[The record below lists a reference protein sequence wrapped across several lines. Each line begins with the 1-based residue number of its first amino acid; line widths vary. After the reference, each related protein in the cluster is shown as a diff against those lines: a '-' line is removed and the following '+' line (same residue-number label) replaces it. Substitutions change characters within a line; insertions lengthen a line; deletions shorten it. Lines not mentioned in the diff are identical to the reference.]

1 MYLIQITVETRI
13 IIGIAA
19 MVVLLV
25 GFIVAFVTIQQ
36 KKLEYQRNM
45 QAVLEQ
51 KQQLLSEQ
59 NEVLEAKV
67 QERTAELITQKEA
80 LQTSLTELK
89 ATQQQLV
96 QREKMASLG
105 EMTAGI
111 AHEIQNPLNFVNNFS
126 EVSVELFEEME
137 EELSKGD
144 IESGLKVASEL
155 KENLQKI
162 HNHGIRA
169 DKIVKGMLEHSRTR
183 SGKKE
188 ITDLNALLKESLQ
201 LSFNGLK
208 AKIPDA
214 PVSINYEEN
223 PQLPPI
229 LLLSQEISR
238 VLINIFNNA
247 MYSTMQK
254 LKLKG
259 SESYQPQISV
269 AAIQTNR
276 NIEIVISDNGLGIP
290 EAVLQKIYQPFF
302 TTKPAGE
309 GTGLGLSL
317 SYDIITKAHGGKLEA
332 DSKEGEGATFTITL
346 PLS

>member
-25 GFIVAFVTIQQ
+25 GFIVAFVFIQQ
-36 KKLEYQRNM
+36 KKMEYQKNM

-59 NEVLEAKV
+59 NEMLEAKV
-67 QERTAELITQKEA
+67 QERTAELHTQKEA

-96 QREKMASLG
+96 QSEKMASLG

-126 EVSVELFEEME
+126 EVSVELLDEME

-144 IESGLKVASEL
+144 INTGLKVASEL
-155 KENLQKI
+155 KENLRKI

-188 ITDLNALLKESLQ
+188 IADLNALLRESLQ

-208 AKIPDA
+208 SKIPDA
-214 PVSINYEEN
+214 HITINFEEN
-223 PQLPPI
+223 PKLPPI

-238 VLINIFNNA
+238 VFINIFNNA
-247 MYSTMQK
+247 MYAIMQK
-254 LKLKG
+254 QKIKAQ
-259 SESYQPQISV
+259 EDYQPEISV
-269 AAIQTNR
+269 AAIQSDR
-276 NIEIVISDNGLGIP
+276 NIKIVISDNGMGIP

-302 TTKPAGE
+302 TTKPTGE

-317 SYDIITKAHGGKLEA
+317 SYDIITQAHGGKLEA
-332 DSKEGEGATFTITL
+332 HSTEGAGTTFTITL